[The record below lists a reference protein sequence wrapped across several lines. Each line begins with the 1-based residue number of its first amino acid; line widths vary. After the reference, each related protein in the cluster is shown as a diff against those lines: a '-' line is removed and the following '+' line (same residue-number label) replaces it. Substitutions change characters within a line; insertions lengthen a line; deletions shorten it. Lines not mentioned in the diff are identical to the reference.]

1 MDLNDYIEFVKKFI
15 KDEKL
20 NRRKLNRYCRNHRD
34 TYFLDFAKQIFL
46 KQIKTIQGTVYN
58 IDPIELFDYAFKWN
72 CTYEGVSSWIKVNLK
87 FYEKF
92 NKYQEK
98 FIENIWNN

>member
-1 MDLNDYIEFVKKFI
+1 MELNDYIEFVKKFI

-46 KQIKTIQGTVYN
+46 KKIKIMHTLGA
-58 IDPIELFDYAFKWN
+58 IELFNYAFKWD
-72 CTYEGVSSWIKVNLK
+72 CTYEGVDYWMKVNQK

-92 NKYQEK
+92 NKYEEK
-98 FIENIWNN
+98 IIENVWNN

>member
-1 MDLNDYIEFVKKFI
+1 MDLNDYIEFIKAFI

-72 CTYEGVSSWIKVNLK
+72 CTYEGLSFWSEINHK

-92 NKYQEK
+92 MK
-98 FIENIWNN
+98 FDEIINEDIWNS

>member
-1 MDLNDYIEFVKKFI
+1 MELNDYIEFVKKFI

-46 KQIKTIQGTVYN
+46 KKTNTIQGFEYT
-58 IDPIELFDYAFKWN
+58 IKPIELFNYDFKWN
-72 CTYEGVSSWIKVNLK
+72 CTYEGVSFWIKVNIK

>member
-1 MDLNDYIEFVKKFI
+1 MELNDYIEFVKKFI
-15 KDEKL
+15 KNEKL

-46 KQIKTIQGTVYN
+46 KQVKTIQGFEYT
-58 IDPIELFDYAFKWN
+58 IKPIELFNYAFKWN
-72 CTYEGVSSWIKVNLK
+72 CTYEGVSFWIKVNIK